1 MKSTTI
7 LTIALLTALTISAQT
22 KKKKLLPPPPP
33 PPMIECSPRVKETV
47 TEPALPLID
56 ASPMRIAES
65 TNNRFS
71 NNKILTEY
79 DFVTGDQFKPL
90 EKVALDKNAII
101 IYDYDGTV
109 KSFNLETQKINWN
122 FKAKDEAVTYSRNKF
137 TLEDG
142 VLYIP
147 FINGEMYA
155 LNHKTGEKF
164 WELKAGLKN
173 SEYIKI
179 WINQIPKIN
188 NNLIYITSQYENS
201 NIYAFDKRTGYSVWN
216 YKLQYPYNHI
226 PVLYTNDKVFTQ
238 NAPYIYSF
246 DANTGELLNRR
257 NFDIAMYT
265 TPTSDGKL
273 VFVANE
279 RNTVYALNPNTLE
292 TVWEVELAERAIGT
306 KIFTKG
312 DKLYL
317 ATNNT
322 FYALDTKSGKTIWQT
337 KVTEEG
343 QAAIEQLEEFNNRIY
358 AYNKKG
364 TLFQLDL
371 NTGKILQTINLK
383 SKPISNIEVLDDSTL
398 YYYCEAGLIKLTLAT
413 QTEDL
418 IYMRNAIN
426 ENARENYIKLVR

>member
-7 LTIALLTALTISAQT
+7 LTIALLTTLTLTAQT
-22 KKKKLLPPPPP
+22 KKKKLLTPPK
-33 PPMIECSPRVKETV
+33 IE
-47 TEPALPLID
+47 
-56 ASPMRIAES
+56 RIAEEPVEQELPVVNASPTHIEES
-65 TNNRFS
+65 TDNIYS

-79 DFVTGDQFKPL
+79 DFVVGDQFKPL
-90 EKVALDKNAII
+90 EKVALDKDAII

-109 KSFNLETQKINWN
+109 KSFNLKTNTVNWN

-179 WINQIPKIN
+179 WINQVPTIN

-201 NIYAFDKRTGYSVWN
+201 NLYAFDKRTGYPVWN

-257 NFDIAMYT
+257 NFTIAMYAK
-265 TPTSDGKL
+265 PVSDGKL

-279 RNTVYALNPNTLE
+279 RNTVYALNPNTLKTE
-292 TVWEVELAERAIGT
+292 WEVELAESSV
-306 KIFTKG
+306 KNNIFTKE

-337 KVTEEG
+337 KATEEA
-343 QAAIEQLEEFNNRIY
+343 QDAIEQLEEFNNRIY

-398 YYYCEAGLIKLTLAT
+398 YYYCEAGLIKLNLTT
-413 QTEDL
+413 QSEDL
-418 IYMRNAIN
+418 IYMRNSIN
-426 ENARENYIKLVR
+426 EDARENYIKLVR